1 MSNVVLP
8 RATKNSALSPSSP
21 NIGCTNASAHRAPRC
36 SAVGPKRTR
45 DIFGATAAP
54 RRAYAPAMRV
64 IVLGAG
70 HVGRAVVDALH
81 DEHDLTVIDTD
92 AERLSA
98 LGDRYDVRTVE
109 GNGTT
114 KRVMREAGI
123 EEAALL
129 IACSPRED
137 ANLVSAMLA
146 KRLSRARVIVRTSS
160 VEYLEAWREREIDVD
175 FMVSSELETANAIS
189 GLIGI
194 PAARQTDVFA
204 DGKVQIVE
212 FDVPDEAPPGPVIGR
227 PLREAEIPGDSKVV
241 AIIRGE
247 QLLRPSGDESIA
259 PGDRIVVIAAP
270 ASARAWSG
278 LIARSDQEIDDIVI
292 FGAGQMG
299 STIARVLLGRDIRV
313 RLVDAD
319 RERAQ
324 QAAEDLPGA
333 RVFCAHAFDRE
344 FFESERIGSSSAA
357 VFCLNDDAKN
367 LFAAVLARVHGVHLT
382 VTLVHDPAAV
392 AVYDRGG
399 VDVAINP
406 RQVIAEE
413 LVRFA
418 HDPRIRQIAMLDD
431 DRFEILDLTV
441 RGDSELAHQRFDE
454 LPKTGSV
461 IGALIRDG
469 RVIFPHGSDTLEPS
483 DRVIVFVES
492 RRASLVEK
500 VL

>member
-1 MSNVVLP
+1 
-8 RATKNSALSPSSP
+8 
-21 NIGCTNASAHRAPRC
+21 
-36 SAVGPKRTR
+36 
-45 DIFGATAAP
+45 
-54 RRAYAPAMRV
+54 MRV

-70 HVGRAVVDALH
+70 HVGRTVVDALH

-92 AERLSA
+92 ADRLSA
-98 LGDRYDVRTVE
+98 LADRYDVRTVE

-123 EEAALL
+123 EDAGLL

-146 KRLSRARVIVRTSS
+146 RKLSRARVIVRTSS
-160 VEYLEAWREREIDVD
+160 PEYLEAWREREIDVD

-204 DGKVQIVE
+204 EGKVQIVE
-212 FDVPDEAPPGPVIGR
+212 FDVPEDAGDGRVIGT
-227 PLREAEIPGDSKVV
+227 PLREAAIPDDSKVV
-241 AIIRGE
+241 AIIRGD
-247 QLLRPSGDESIA
+247 QLLLPRGSEHIEA
-259 PGDRIVVIAAP
+259 GDRIVVIASP
-270 ASARAWSG
+270 ASAREWSRQ
-278 LIARSDQEIDDIVI
+278 IAGGQQAVDDLVL

-299 STIARVLLGRDIRV
+299 STIARVLLHRDVRV

-319 RERAQ
+319 HTRAME
-324 QAAEDLPGA
+324 AAEALPGA
-333 RVFCAHAFDRE
+333 RVFHADAFDPEFLERE
-344 FFESERIGSSSAA
+344 RVGRAAAA
-357 VFCLNDDAKN
+357 VFALNDDAKN
-367 LFAAVLARVHGVHLT
+367 LYAATLARVHGLRLT
-382 VTLVHDPAAV
+382 IALAHDPAAV
-392 AVYDRGG
+392 DVYERGG

-413 LVRFA
+413 FVRFA
-418 HDPRIRQIAMLDD
+418 HDPRIRQIAMLED

-441 RGDSELAHQRFDE
+441 RSDSELANRRFDD

-461 IGALIRDG
+461 IGALVREG
-469 RVIFPHGSDTLEPS
+469 RVIFPHGDDRLLPG
-483 DRVIVFVES
+483 DRVIIFVES
-492 RRASLVEK
+492 RRAALVEK

>member
-1 MSNVVLP
+1 VE
-8 RATKNSALSPSSP
+8 
-21 NIGCTNASAHRAPRC
+21 
-36 SAVGPKRTR
+36 
-45 DIFGATAAP
+45 
-54 RRAYAPAMRV
+54 
-64 IVLGAG
+64 
-70 HVGRAVVDALH
+70 ALH
-81 DEHDLTVIDTD
+81 DEHELTVIDMD

-98 LGDRYDVRTVE
+98 LADRYDVRTVE

-114 KRVMREAGI
+114 KRVMRDAGVQD
-123 EEAALL
+123 ASLL

-146 KRLSRARVIVRTSS
+146 RKLSTEVRVIVRTSS
-160 VEYLEAWREREIDVD
+160 PEYLEAWREREIDVD

-189 GLIGI
+189 GHIGI

-212 FDVPDEAPPGPVIGR
+212 FDVPDNAESGPVIKR
-227 PLREAEIPGDSKVV
+227 PLNEAAIPAHSKVV

-247 QLLRPSGDESIA
+247 DLILPRGSQRIE
-259 PGDRIVVIAAP
+259 PGDRIIIIAAP
-270 ASARAWSG
+270 LSAREWSR
-278 LIARSDQEIDDIVI
+278 LITRGDQEIEDLVI

-299 STIARVLLGRDIRV
+299 STIARVLLHRDVRV

-319 RERAQ
+319 HHRATE
-324 QAAEDLPGA
+324 AAESLPDA
-333 RVFCAHAFDRE
+333 RVFCADAFDPD
-344 FFESERIGSSSAA
+344 FFERERIGRASAA

-367 LFAAVLARVHGVHLT
+367 LYAAVLARVHGVRLT
-382 VTLVHDPAAV
+382 VALAHDPGAV
-392 AVYDRGG
+392 NVYESGG

-418 HDPRIRQIAMLDD
+418 HDPRIRQIAMLEG

-441 RGDSELAHQRFDE
+441 RAESELANRRFDE
-454 LPKTGSV
+454 LPQTGSV
-461 IGALIRDG
+461 IGAIVRDG
-469 RVIFPHGSDTLEPS
+469 RVLFPHGSDQLLAG
-483 DRVIVFVES
+483 DRVIIFVES
-492 RRASLVEK
+492 RRAALVEK

>member
-1 MSNVVLP
+1 
-8 RATKNSALSPSSP
+8 
-21 NIGCTNASAHRAPRC
+21 
-36 SAVGPKRTR
+36 
-45 DIFGATAAP
+45 
-54 RRAYAPAMRV
+54 MRV

-70 HVGRAVVDALH
+70 NVGRAVVDALH
-81 DEHDLTVIDTD
+81 DEHELTVIDTD

-114 KRVMREAGI
+114 KRVMREAGV
-123 EEAALL
+123 EDASLL

-146 KRLSRARVIVRTSS
+146 RKLSRARVIVRTSS
-160 VEYLEAWREREIDVD
+160 PEYLEAWREREIDVD

-212 FDVPDEAPPGPVIGR
+212 FDVPGDAGTGPVIGR
-227 PLREAEIPGDSKVV
+227 PLREAEVPQDSKVV
-241 AIIRGE
+241 AIIRGKE
-247 QLLRPSGDESIA
+247 LVMPRGGESIE
-259 PGDRIVVIAAP
+259 PGDRIVIIAAP
-270 ASARAWSG
+270 ASARQWSR
-278 LIARSDQEIDDIVI
+278 LISHNQQQVDDLVV
-292 FGAGQMG
+292 FGAGRMG
-299 STIARVLLGRDIRV
+299 STIARVLLGRDVRV
-313 RLVDAD
+313 RLVDSD
-319 RERAQ
+319 SHRALE
-324 QAAEDLPGA
+324 AAEALPEA
-333 RVFCAHAFDRE
+333 RVFCAHAFDPE
-344 FFESERIGSSSAA
+344 FLERERIGRASGA

-367 LFAAVLARVHGVHLT
+367 LYAAVQSRVHGVRLT
-382 VTLVHDPAAV
+382 IALAHDPGAV
-392 AVYDRGG
+392 SVYERGG

-441 RGDSELAHQRFDE
+441 RDDSELANRNFDD
-454 LPKTGSV
+454 LPQTGSV
-461 IGALIRDG
+461 IGAIIRDG
-469 RVIFPHGSDTLEPS
+469 RVLFPHGTDQLLAG
-483 DRVIVFVES
+483 DRVIIFVES
-492 RRASLVEK
+492 RRAALVEK